1 MYLKNLIKSN
11 LIDILKE
18 CNTLVI
24 VIRYNFN
31 FTDNF
36 YFYVLGFDKDLNV
49 DILEMPYNGNVYNV
63 IILLPRNESRT
74 VIAQLLTSLSRQKLN
89 DIIVKKSNVKKTNVK
104 IEIPKFKVE
113 KTYDLV
119 KVLKYI

>member
-1 MYLKNLIKSN
+1 
-11 LIDILKE
+11 
-18 CNTLVI
+18 
-24 VIRYNFN
+24 
-31 FTDNF
+31 
-36 YFYVLGFDKDLNV
+36 
-49 DILEMPYNGNVYNV
+49 MPYEGNVYNV

-74 VIAQLLTSLSRQKLN
+74 VMAQLLTSLSRQKLN

-119 KVLKYI
+119 KVVKYS